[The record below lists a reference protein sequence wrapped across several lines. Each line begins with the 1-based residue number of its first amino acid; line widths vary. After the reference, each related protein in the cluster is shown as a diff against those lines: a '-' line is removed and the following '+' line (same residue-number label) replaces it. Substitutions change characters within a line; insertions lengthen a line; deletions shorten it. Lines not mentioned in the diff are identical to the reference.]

1 VQSRRDRQISTGADL
16 ASNMAESIKRA
27 ADSLNPKAPQIAS
40 FVRTAADR
48 LDSFSDDI
56 RDQSVDDLLRTA
68 SDFTRRQPAF
78 VFGLASLTG
87 FFLFRALKAKPS
99 DPAGGGRSDS
109 RSTSRFS

>member
-1 VQSRRDRQISTGADL
+1 
-16 ASNMAESIKRA
+16 
-27 ADSLNPKAPQIAS
+27 
-40 FVRTAADR
+40 VRTAADR